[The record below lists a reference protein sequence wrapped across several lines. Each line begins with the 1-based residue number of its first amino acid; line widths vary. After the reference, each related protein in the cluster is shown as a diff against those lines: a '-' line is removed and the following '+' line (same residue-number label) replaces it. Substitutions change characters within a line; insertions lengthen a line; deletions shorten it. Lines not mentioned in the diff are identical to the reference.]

1 MHLVVPRRHPPSVG
15 QPLLHAL
22 ELFAIDDGRH
32 GRHGDPLGRV
42 VHAAALPTTA
52 DGPQGGAPPLDG
64 SRAQAIAEHLAGVDG
79 IGQQP
84 AHGREVPA
92 AEARRRDDP
101 QASQTPRQLA
111 DRSPLIEPG
120 EQVTRNRRLGLV
132 QANPGGIAR
141 SLGVDPVAVGRPGP
155 GQQDAGPQLAQT
167 AAAHALGDQRPL
179 VFGDGAADLQQQ
191 LVVRVLAHRPVEKR
205 DHGAV
210 FLQFLDQEH
219 LVHVV
224 ARQPVRRGDQD
235 AVQPG
240 ARGGVAQA
248 VQARTPETGAAVAS
262 VAKDLVL
269 RQGPALRCGMRVQAV
284 DLLVNGLR
292 PSLASARNPD
302 VAGYLHDGSPPRGPT
317 ERAEEPAGRRA
328 RRRPAEAPD
337 RPCPTAVVPLDGRP
351 AAGARSTAAASW
363 PAPRGQDPLGTA
375 APAPGSARS
384 DPDRARRCARTNR
397 PRRIRQ
403 NLSFANRPS
412 WRCRGRSC

>member
-1 MHLVVPRRHPPSVG
+1 MRSV
-15 QPLLHAL
+15 
-22 ELFAIDDGRH
+22 I
-32 GRHGDPLGRV
+32 
-42 VHAAALPTTA
+42 
-52 DGPQGGAPPLDG
+52 
-64 SRAQAIAEHLAGVDG
+64 
-79 IGQQP
+79 
-84 AHGREVPA
+84 
-92 AEARRRDDP
+92 
-101 QASQTPRQLA
+101 
-111 DRSPLIEPG
+111 
-120 EQVTRNRRLGLV
+120 
-132 QANPGGIAR
+132 
-141 SLGVDPVAVGRPGP
+141 
-155 GQQDAGPQLAQT
+155 
-167 AAAHALGDQRPL
+167 QRPL

-262 VAKDLVL
+262 VAKDLFL
-269 RQGPALRCGMRVQAV
+269 RQVPALRRGMSAQAV

-302 VAGYLHDGSPPRGPT
+302 VAGYLHDGSPPRRPT
-317 ERAEEPAGRRA
+317 ERLEEQAGRGGRPW
-328 RRRPAEAPD
+328 PAETTD
-337 RPCPTAVVPLDGRP
+337 RSCPTAVALLDGRP
-351 AAGARSTAAASW
+351 AAGKPSTAAASW
-363 PAPRGQDPLGTA
+363 PTPRGRDPLGTA

-384 DPDRARRCARTNR
+384 DPDRARRWARTNW

-412 WRCRGRSC
+412 WRCRCRSC